1 MRMFHVG
8 YISTIIIPVSF
19 GCILFRRREKLKAE
33 RKTMICAGFTAI
45 VLVAYQ
51 AYIFLTVHYKNSGTQ
66 TGTYISSFV
75 SGAQH
80 ILCGQ
85 AVMPVSPAGIL
96 LIVGEVV
103 LFIYFV
109 INLKEIMKAA
119 ENQIFLFPIWEL
131 SERGLEVKLEILLF
145 LLHCRESF

>member
-1 MRMFHVG
+1 M
-8 YISTIIIPVSF
+8 
-19 GCILFRRREKLKAE
+19 KAE